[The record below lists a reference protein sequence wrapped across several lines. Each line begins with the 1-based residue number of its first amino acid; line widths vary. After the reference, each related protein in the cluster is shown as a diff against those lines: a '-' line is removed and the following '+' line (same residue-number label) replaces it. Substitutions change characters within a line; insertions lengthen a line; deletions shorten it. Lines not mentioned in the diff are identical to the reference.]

1 MSTIDPTSPVNPTR
15 GSAGDNKKTG
25 TKASES
31 IRSMNTQHDDA
42 VAISDTA
49 AKLSA
54 AGVAQQLSSSSDA
67 ASSVR
72 RILTA
77 FSLQPDQAV
86 GAQGNA
92 SHEDVHKLL

>member
-1 MSTIDPTSPVNPTR
+1 MSTIDPTSPVNPAR

-25 TKASES
+25 TKATEAS
-31 IRSMNTQHDDA
+31 RSMNSQHDA

-77 FSLQPDQAV
+77 FSLQPNEAL

>member
-31 IRSMNTQHDDA
+31 IRSMNSQHDA

>member
-25 TKASES
+25 TKANES
-31 IRSMNTQHDDA
+31 IRSTNTPYDA

-49 AKLSA
+49 VKLSA
-54 AGVAQQLSSSSDA
+54 AGVTQHLSSSSDA
-67 ASSVR
+67 AGSVQ

-77 FSLQPDQAV
+77 FNHQPDQAM

>member
-25 TKASES
+25 TKANES
-31 IRSMNTQHDDA
+31 IRSMNTPHDA

-77 FSLQPDQAV
+77 FSLQPNLAL